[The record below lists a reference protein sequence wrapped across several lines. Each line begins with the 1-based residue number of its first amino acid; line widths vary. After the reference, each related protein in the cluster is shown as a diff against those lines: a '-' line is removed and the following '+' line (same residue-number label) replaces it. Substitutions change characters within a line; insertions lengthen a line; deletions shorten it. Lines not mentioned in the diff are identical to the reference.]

1 MNRFLVHI
9 IHIALLIIVLGFAN
23 CNNQD
28 FPDDIRNFQK
38 NHHNDIAFIEKLA
51 RSADSCT
58 SKHSKNYAFFEKKSE
73 IFFQKGLNNLRKND
87 LKTASDD
94 LFNALDSEKNS
105 IRLKGNATNDDLH
118 YLGQIF
124 ESIGDIYNNVNSVKP
139 ASYFYDEALSQ
150 FEKAS
155 RHHEVIDMLLKI
167 GDLYQKNHISNI
179 ALLNYETAEAKKNL
193 TETQLNEILIKKGIA
208 LYDIS
213 DVETADS
220 IHELISQKSLQSI
233 EYNYFTSLHF
243 YNRNEFE
250 KSLPDLLYCFKYG
263 SPSMKISTAEL
274 LADIYFRMGNRY
286 EELQYAQYQA
296 KVTSA
301 EARLTPM
308 KMEIEAAYD
317 QYIEDVSGKN
327 INRTGRLN
335 MTGWIL
341 LIASIISLIG
351 VASAYFISKN
361 KNKKSH
367 QVIRDIEKIIDDKEK
382 IIDDK
387 EKIIND
393 ISKKLEDASNNIPA
407 RSFDE
412 DYKVFSET
420 NIFKEIKSSLEGK
433 TIMTK
438 TVGDYPR
445 LALSNVKLITLTKKF
460 NECFPNLVHTL
471 IEVHPALTTNDI
483 RYIILGTMGFSCQEI
498 AVLLQL
504 TYSTANKRNKHIR
517 SVLGT
522 EEALEHYLPDYLRS
536 LKY

>member
-94 LFNALDSEKNS
+94 LFTALDSEKNS

-124 ESIGDIYNNVNSVKP
+124 ESIGDVYNNVNSVKP

-250 KSLPDLLYCFKYG
+250 KALPDLLYCFKYG

-308 KMEIEAAYD
+308 KMELEATYD
-317 QYIEDVSGKN
+317 RYIESVSDKN
-327 INRTGRLN
+327 STKSGHLN
-335 MTGWIL
+335 KIGWIL
-341 LIASIISLIG
+341 LIAAFILLIG
-351 VASAYFISKN
+351 VASAYFISKK
-361 KNKKSH
+361 KNRESH
-367 QVIRDIEKIIDDKEK
+367 IVIQNIEK

-393 ISKKLEDASNNIPA
+393 ISKKLKNAGNNVPTH
-407 RSFDE
+407 SFDD
-412 DYKVFSET
+412 DYKIFSET
-420 NIFKEIKSSLEGK
+420 DIFKEIKSSLEGK

-471 IEVHPALTTNDI
+471 IEVHPQLTTNDI
-483 RYIILGTMGFSCQEI
+483 KYIILGTMGFSCQEI

-504 TYSTANKRNKHIR
+504 AYTSTNKRNKHIR

-522 EEALEHYLPDYLRS
+522 EEALEHYLPNYLRS

>member
-9 IHIALLIIVLGFAN
+9 IHIALLITVLGFAN
-23 CNNQD
+23 CNNQSI
-28 FPDDIRNFQK
+28 PDDMRDFQIK
-38 NHHNDIAFIEKLA
+38 LQNNDVFIENLA
-51 RSADSCT
+51 RLADSCT
-58 SKHSKNYAFFEKKSE
+58 PRYSKNHAFFEKKSE
-73 IFFQKGLNNLRKND
+73 IFFQKGQNNSRKND
-87 LKTASDD
+87 FITASND
-94 LFNALDSEKNS
+94 LFTALDAEKNS
-105 IRLKGNATNDDLH
+105 IRLKGNATNDDVH

-167 GDLYQKNHISNI
+167 GDLYYKNHISNI

-220 IHELISQKSLQSI
+220 IYELISQKSLQSI
-233 EYNYFTSLHF
+233 EYNYFTSLYF

-250 KSLPDLLYCFKYG
+250 KALPDLLYCFKYG

-274 LADIYFRMGNRY
+274 LADVYFRMGNRY

-296 KVTSA
+296 RVTSA

-308 KMEIEAAYD
+308 RMEIEAAYD
-317 QYIEDVSGKN
+317 QYIEDASRKDN
-327 INRTGRLN
+327 KTGRLN
-335 MTGWIL
+335 KIGWIL
-341 LIASIISLIG
+341 LIASVILLIG
-351 VASAYFISKN
+351 VASAYFISKK
-361 KNKKSH
+361 KNRESH
-367 QVIRDIEKIIDDKEK
+367 IVIQNIEK

-393 ISKKLEDASNNIPA
+393 ISKKLENAGNNIPTH
-407 RSFDE
+407 SFDD
-412 DYKVFSET
+412 DYKIFSET
-420 NIFKEIKSSLEGK
+420 AIFKEIKNSLEGK

-445 LALSNVKLITLTKKF
+445 LALSKVKLITLTKKF

-471 IEVHPALTTNDI
+471 IEAHPELTTNDI
-483 RYIILGTMGFSCQEI
+483 KYIILGTMGFSCQEI

-504 TYSTANKRNKHIR
+504 AYTSTNKRNKHIR

-522 EEALEHYLPDYLRS
+522 EEALEHYLPNYLRS